1 MKECDNSTPKIHKS
15 SNFILFVS
23 ILIRLDTL
31 TLTPLMWR
39 IWWAPNNA
47 SKWQMGFNS
56 AFKVLMYSVFAVSC
70 RFACLNGGACVGP
83 DQCECP
89 RNATGATCADP
100 VCDPPC
106 ENGATCS
113 SGNRCLCEQG
123 TSGTRCEKR
132 YGLIWIINLVFL
144 FLIKWFIFLIGL
156 SWIDVTMKKKSVAI

>member
-1 MKECDNSTPKIHKS
+1 
-15 SNFILFVS
+15 
-23 ILIRLDTL
+23 
-31 TLTPLMWR
+31 
-39 IWWAPNNA
+39 
-47 SKWQMGFNS
+47 
-56 AFKVLMYSVFAVSC
+56 VFTVSC

-113 SGNRCLCEQG
+113 SGNRCLCDQG

-132 YGLIWIINLVFL
+132 YVLIWIINLIFP
-144 FLIKWFIFLIGL
+144 FLIKELIFVIGL
-156 SWIDVTMKKKSVAI
+156 SCFDVAVEGKNLKPFKLVNNTCPSLLPNRCQRDAVHGRVFCSIWTKLKLFVIKFVGL